1 MINTLKNI
9 NPGLYITLTTP
20 AQAWSGGCY
29 QQNLIN
35 LTIGNLSAWQPMEY
49 DLWIESG
56 STYYNQVQYD
66 VNFYMTNWG
75 VNPAKMVLGLMPG
88 LDDTGKNMSLQDALN
103 LTSFAMSKGLEGVMT
118 WDADN
123 DAKYSKLFKSI

>member
-1 MINTLKNI
+1 MDFDIEDSSANVPSNFANQAASLINTLKNI
-9 NPGLYITLTTP
+9 NKGLYISLTTP

-49 DLWIESG
+49 DLWIQSG

-66 VNFYMTNWG
+66 VNFYLTNWG
-75 VNPAKMVLGLMPG
+75 
-88 LDDTGKNMSLQDALN
+88 
-103 LTSFAMSKGLEGVMT
+103 
-118 WDADN
+118 
-123 DAKYSKLFKSI
+123 